1 MKGCAVL
8 CLAAL
13 LLVTPSLG
21 LDTNP
26 LAKVLDL
33 LGGLEAKALA
43 EGEAELK
50 AYKAFFEWCDDVA
63 KNGEQDIKTAQS
75 QQDKLEAKIGDLASD
90 ISVADSRV
98 ADLAASVS
106 QADAEHKNA
115 TLIRDKESADFASS
129 EHELVDTIDTVDRA
143 INMLQKE
150 MVKNP
155 AFAQTA
161 ISVDL
166 SNTLNALSEVLDAA
180 AMPATDAKKLLG
192 LVQSHEA
199 SENDDMDLGA
209 PAAATYK
216 THSGGIIDV
225 LEDLKEKAEGELADV
240 RKAEVNAKHNYEMLA
255 QSLQDQM
262 NQDSKDMDD
271 EKSQKAAA
279 EEGKATA
286 EGDLEVTKKDLA
298 NALSDQD
305 TAKSSCMTT
314 AADHEATVASRS
326 EELKAIATAEKILT
340 ETSSGA
346 VEQSYSLFQV
356 NAGSSMQTSADL
368 ARSEVITLIKRLAKD
383 HHSLALAQLASRIA
397 AVVRFGSSAGE
408 DPFAKVKALIT
419 DMISKLEG
427 EASSETTEKA
437 YCDEQI
443 SRTEAK
449 KGELDDDLA
458 KMTSRIDQAAAKA
471 ADLRSQVQEL
481 GAALAKLM
489 KEQAEMD
496 SLRAATHEDFVKA
509 KADLELGLNGVR
521 KALGVLRDY
530 YGGGAALVQDAA
542 SFSALM
548 QQPAAPEKHAAAS
561 GTGSSILGILEVVES
576 DFAKNLAKEE
586 SEEDD
591 AQSEYDKITQENK
604 VTKTMKDQDV
614 KYKTAEAQSLDK
626 TISDLS
632 SDRETTNTEHAAVM
646 EFYAKIK
653 ERCIAKPETYEER
666 KRRRVEEIAGLKEA
680 LNILEQETAFVQRP
694 GRKGRSFRGS
704 VLAAAF

>member
-26 LAKVLDL
+26 LAKVLEL
-33 LGGLEAKALA
+33 LGGLEAKVMA

-106 QADAEHKNA
+106 QADTEHKNA

-150 MVKNP
+150 MAKNP

-161 ISVDL
+161 MSADL

-180 AMPATDAKKLLG
+180 AMPATDAKKLLA
-192 LVQSHEA
+192 LVQSHDA
-199 SENDDMDLGA
+199 SENDDMDLVA

-286 EGDLEVTKKDLA
+286 EGDLEVTKRTWRTPCRIRTLP
-298 NALSDQD
+298 
-305 TAKSSCMTT
+305 
-314 AADHEATVASRS
+314 SR
-326 EELKAIATAEKILT
+326 
-340 ETSSGA
+340 
-346 VEQSYSLFQV
+346 
-356 NAGSSMQTSADL
+356 
-368 ARSEVITLIKRLAKD
+368 
-383 HHSLALAQLASRIA
+383 
-397 AVVRFGSSAGE
+397 
-408 DPFAKVKALIT
+408 
-419 DMISKLEG
+419 
-427 EASSETTEKA
+427 
-437 YCDEQI
+437 
-443 SRTEAK
+443 
-449 KGELDDDLA
+449 
-458 KMTSRIDQAAAKA
+458 
-471 ADLRSQVQEL
+471 
-481 GAALAKLM
+481 
-489 KEQAEMD
+489 
-496 SLRAATHEDFVKA
+496 RA
-509 KADLELGLNGVR
+509 
-521 KALGVLRDY
+521 
-530 YGGGAALVQDAA
+530 
-542 SFSALM
+542 
-548 QQPAAPEKHAAAS
+548 
-561 GTGSSILGILEVVES
+561 
-576 DFAKNLAKEE
+576 
-586 SEEDD
+586 
-591 AQSEYDKITQENK
+591 
-604 VTKTMKDQDV
+604 
-614 KYKTAEAQSLDK
+614 
-626 TISDLS
+626 
-632 SDRETTNTEHAAVM
+632 
-646 EFYAKIK
+646 
-653 ERCIAKPETYEER
+653 
-666 KRRRVEEIAGLKEA
+666 
-680 LNILEQETAFVQRP
+680 
-694 GRKGRSFRGS
+694 
-704 VLAAAF
+704 